1 LNDEETNIAHLRE
14 IMQNFV
20 DERKWNKYHKHPK
33 ELAIA
38 ISVEAAELLEIFL
51 FQNTNPNKEEI
62 DNQTYNSMK
71 DEIADIF
78 AYLLSIVNA
87 LDIDLTSVFLDKMKK
102 NELKY
107 PASKFSGN
115 YKKV

>member
-1 LNDEETNIAHLRE
+1 
-14 IMQNFV
+14 MQNFV
-20 DERKWNKYHKHPK
+20 DEREWNEYHRYPK

-51 FQNTNPNKEEI
+51 FQNANQNKEEI
-62 DNQTYNSMK
+62 DNQTYNSAK

-78 AYLLSIVNA
+78 AYLLSLVNVMN
-87 LDIDLTSVFLDKMKK
+87 IDLTSTFLDKMKK

-107 PASKFSGN
+107 PASKFKGN

>member
-1 LNDEETNIAHLRE
+1 MNDEGTKIANLKR

-20 DERKWNKYHKHPK
+20 NERDWNNFHQPK

-51 FQNTNPNKEEI
+51 FQNKNPNKEEV
-62 DNQTYNSMK
+62 DSQTFNSMK

-87 LDIDLTSVFLDKMKK
+87 LEIDLTSVFLDKMKK

-107 PASKFSGN
+107 PVSEFKGK

>member
-1 LNDEETNIAHLRE
+1 MNDEGTKIAHLKQ
-14 IMQNFV
+14 IMKNFV
-20 DERKWNKYHKHPK
+20 DEREWNRFHQPK

-51 FQNTNPNKEEI
+51 FQKKNPNKEDV
-62 DNQTYNSMK
+62 DNQTFNSMK

-87 LDIDLTSVFLDKMKK
+87 LEIDLTSVFLDKMKK
-102 NELKY
+102 NEFKY
-107 PASKFSGN
+107 PVSEFKGK